1 MINEKEKFGKNIKFD
16 IKKRFGIIMLDRTE
30 RGNALTPTMLKN
42 LKNALQFCQNSDKI
56 HGILL
61 TGKGSSFTT
70 GMDIDSIDASDHEAG
85 KEYESIAAE
94 VADILFNGKP
104 VISAINGKAMGDG
117 VAYALCSDYRIAIK
131 ESYFQ
136 MPEILISV
144 FPGGRTV
151 ALMAKIIGIP
161 WTKKILMF
169 AEKINSET
177 ALKIGLVDEIVKDRD
192 ELMDVALKKVRFLS
206 NKNQLIL
213 NLIKLSSNQ
222 FLDKTYNEAY
232 ELEKE
237 AMINWLEG
245 DDKKNLLKSFK
256 NKLLSL

>member
-1 MINEKEKFGKNIKFD
+1 
-16 IKKRFGIIMLDRTE
+16 
-30 RGNALTPTMLKN
+30 
-42 LKNALQFCQNSDKI
+42 
-56 HGILL
+56 
-61 TGKGSSFTT
+61 
-70 GMDIDSIDASDHEAG
+70 
-85 KEYESIAAE
+85 
-94 VADILFNGKP
+94 
-104 VISAINGKAMGDG
+104 MGDG
-117 VAYALCSDYRIAIK
+117 IAYALCSDYRVAVK

-169 AEKINSET
+169 AKKINSET

-245 DDKKNLLKSFK
+245 DDKENLLKSFK